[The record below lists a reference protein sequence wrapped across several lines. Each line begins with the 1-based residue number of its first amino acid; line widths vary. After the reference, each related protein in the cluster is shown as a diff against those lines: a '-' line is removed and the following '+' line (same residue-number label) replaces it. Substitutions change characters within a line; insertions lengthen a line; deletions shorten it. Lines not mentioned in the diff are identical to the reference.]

1 MLQVLPSVR
10 LFRYV
15 LPAPVFTQFRYF
27 GVTIHSQ
34 SSAFSPFVVPQVT
47 ATGIEEV
54 AKGLPGPLNSGKRP
68 ALGLHEGCRI
78 EVLVKRDHGER
89 DRNDGENGFGIEVWF
104 HFAIVGVGSGAHRA
118 AMRKRPFVRPRTDR
132 AGQEKSAK
140 VVVAMALVCEL
151 AGHKWD
157 GCRCS
162 RCGFGRDS
170 EHLWQSY
177 RCERYNRPQTEE
189 QRLQAIGTAEGFALL
204 LVVHVCRERT
214 NMPDKSSGLSQREE
228 LIRVSAA
235 SMRSN
240 PLSENQKALLTE
252 MAAKQLAGDDSDIDC
267 SDIPPLTDSQ
277 LARAIRGKFVFG
289 CSRFPVFL
297 NPGVLDTLTEIA
309 ARKGMV
315 VNDLVN
321 EVLKRELAT
330 ADVL

>member
-1 MLQVLPSVR
+1 
-10 LFRYV
+10 
-15 LPAPVFTQFRYF
+15 
-27 GVTIHSQ
+27 
-34 SSAFSPFVVPQVT
+34 
-47 ATGIEEV
+47 
-54 AKGLPGPLNSGKRP
+54 
-68 ALGLHEGCRI
+68 
-78 EVLVKRDHGER
+78 
-89 DRNDGENGFGIEVWF
+89 
-104 HFAIVGVGSGAHRA
+104 
-118 AMRKRPFVRPRTDR
+118 
-132 AGQEKSAK
+132 
-140 VVVAMALVCEL
+140 
-151 AGHKWD
+151 
-157 GCRCS
+157 
-162 RCGFGRDS
+162 
-170 EHLWQSY
+170 
-177 RCERYNRPQTEE
+177 
-189 QRLQAIGTAEGFALL
+189 
-204 LVVHVCRERT
+204 
-214 NMPDKSSGLSQREE
+214 MPDKSSGLSQREE